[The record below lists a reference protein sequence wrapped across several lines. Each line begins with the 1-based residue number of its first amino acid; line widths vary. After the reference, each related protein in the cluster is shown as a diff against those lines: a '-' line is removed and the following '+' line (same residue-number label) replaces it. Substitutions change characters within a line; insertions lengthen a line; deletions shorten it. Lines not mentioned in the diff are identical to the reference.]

1 MACRLLARC
10 GRLLCRSSAHAPASR
25 FHSPGSV
32 LTELLPSSSRR
43 AVSARFMSDPSA
55 TASEDRYDAFLPFTP
70 LDKKVDVMTIPEDI
84 LLAWVEHEG
93 NGNQGA
99 NAFIKWTKLVLKA
112 RESGKEQPDAMT
124 DPRLK
129 DIMNVVSKQISTVW
143 NNNLVFLLQ
152 SLWTLNSP
160 HTTTFLSS
168 VQNEVL
174 WRIRR
179 LSYKQLGLLVN
190 VGLHRKGQQDAAI
203 VNSALKQLELRW
215 TEISDAKTVSALM
228 SKGKYLSPT
237 LMDRL
242 EDKALELAEGFSG
255 EEIRRVC
262 ASLAALGRR
271 SVPLLR
277 ALSYHLVQRPT
288 SEFTIPLIMDVAYAY
303 AKLNFHQ
310 SQMLQRLASELLLRI
325 SELTPADVTRFSKS
339 LGFLKWQH
347 VPLFEAFA
355 EHFIENS
362 DKYSSPQFCN
372 LIMAFAR
379 LGFQPS
385 KGEEFYS
392 KVHAVL
398 EGSLS
403 GLEPSL
409 QTDVVW
415 SLCVL
420 QQARPSYLLP
430 LTQQKHISALSDGR
444 PAPVEGHRLKLLH
457 IAATLDL
464 EHPDPTRSCPLPSL
478 AALCIPAGA
487 STVTPMQ
494 SSLRTALQSL
504 VGERPEALRTGV
516 ETVHGWTIDGEV
528 VVDCESK
535 PVDLT
540 EMKAPHLPAG
550 GGDQGLPDGARRLAF
565 VAWDFSSFSSKSKE
579 LLGRFVMM
587 KRHLQLAGFL
597 IVEVPY
603 YEWLELKTDWKKIS
617 YLKDKMGKVVAE
629 DMAK

>member
-1 MACRLLARC
+1 MACRLLARY
-10 GRLLCRSSAHAPASR
+10 GRLLWSSTHAPAGR
-25 FHSPGSV
+25 FHPPGTV
-32 LTELLPSSSRR
+32 LSALMPSSNRHG
-43 AVSARFMSDPSA
+43 VLARSMSDRSA
-55 TASEDRYDAFLPFTP
+55 VASEDKYLFHPTTP
-70 LDKKVDVMTIPEDI
+70 LDKKVDVTTVPEDI

-93 NGNQGA
+93 DGNQGA
-99 NAFIKWTKLVLKA
+99 YAFIKWTMLVLKD
-112 RESGKEQPDAMT
+112 RERGKEEPDAMT

-129 DIMNVVSKQISTVW
+129 DMMTVVSKQISTVW
-143 NNNLVFLLQ
+143 NNNLVCLLQ
-152 SLWTLNSP
+152 SLWALSSP
-160 HTTTFLSS
+160 HAAPFLSS

-179 LSYKQLGLLVN
+179 LSYRQLESLVSI
-190 VGLHRKGQQDAAI
+190 GIHKKGQQDTAI
-203 VNSALKQLELRW
+203 VSNAIKQLELRW
-215 TEISDAKTVSALM
+215 TEISRPKTVSTLM
-228 SKGKYLSPT
+228 LRGRYLSPA

-262 ASLAALGRR
+262 VSLAALGRR

-277 ALSYHLVQRPT
+277 ALSYHLVQRPS
-288 SEFTIPLIMDVAYAY
+288 SEFTPPLIMDVAYAY

-310 SQMLQRLASELLLRI
+310 SQMLQRLASELLLRMA
-325 SELTPADVTRFSKS
+325 ELTPADVTRCSKS
-339 LGFLKWQH
+339 LGFLKWLH
-347 VPLFEAFA
+347 GPLFEAFS
-355 EHFIENS
+355 EHYIENS
-362 DKYSSPQFCN
+362 DKYSSPQLCH
-372 LIMAFAR
+372 LMMAFAR

-398 EGSLS
+398 EESLS

-420 QQARPSYLLP
+420 QQARPRYLLP
-430 LTQQKHISALSDGR
+430 VTQLEHVAASSDGSQAR
-444 PAPVEGHRLKLLH
+444 VEGYRLKLLH

-464 EHPDPTRSCPLPSL
+464 EHPDPTRPCPPPSL
-478 AALCIPAGA
+478 AALSVPASA
-487 STVTPMQ
+487 
-494 SSLRTALQSL
+494 SSLTPLQTSLRKALQSL

-516 ETVHGWTIDGEV
+516 ETVHGWTIDGEL
-528 VVDCESK
+528 VVDCENK

-540 EMKAPHLPAG
+540 KITAPHLSAG
-550 GGDQGLPDGARRLAF
+550 GGDQGLPEGARRLAV
-565 VAWDFSSFSSKSKE
+565 VAWDFTSFSSSKQ
-579 LLGRFVMM
+579 LLGRFAMM

-597 IVEVPY
+597 VVEVPY
-603 YEWLELKTDWKKIS
+603 YEWLELKTDWKKLS
-617 YLKDKMGKVVAE
+617 YLKDKVGKAVAV